1 MIHVH
6 CSRYIP
12 DGVIISYELPFIL
25 KFIYPVESYLGYKS
39 ANLFSVLLLLQSDIR
54 FFYAF
59 CRTMWFTFWFTKSS
73 SPPKVRILFW
83 YGNIY
88 CVCIESLLCV
98 TRHST
103 RRVLKIRF
111 GYSHCHVMYDWLCH
125 IIYVAYVFWL
135 PVHFGQSL
143 SLYNSSMKLQGH
155 FFVTCWAFFND
166 TPLSFET
173 LSINLG

>member
-6 CSRYIP
+6 CSRYVP

-25 KFIYPVESYLGYKS
+25 KFIYPVESYLGCKS
-39 ANLFSVLLLLQSDIR
+39 ANLFSVLLLLQSDIH
-54 FFYAF
+54 FFLCFLSNNVVYILIY
-59 CRTMWFTFWFTKSS
+59 
-73 SPPKVRILFW
+73 KVLLTSQGSHFVLIR
-83 YGNIY
+83 NIY
-88 CVCIESLLCV
+88 YICIESLLCV

-111 GYSHCHVMYDWLCH
+111 GYSHCHVMYNWLCH
-125 IIYVAYVFWL
+125 IIYVTYVFWL